1 MSKYILASQIL
12 VYHTKVILG
21 ISLWI
26 SLVATTL
33 VSAASSFLIQQSV
46 SAAAALSSEFG
57 KDKMATAPI
66 AISGNNVYIAW
77 WTNTTGNNEV
87 MFRAS
92 TDGGKT
98 FGNKINLSTSKDSSS
113 KVDIAASGNNVYV
126 TWWET
131 NETLNAAVLKV
142 SNDNG
147 KTFGPTLNLDSN
159 DTISVGVG
167 GQGSNATE

>member
-1 MSKYILASQIL
+1 MSRCIHASQIL

-33 VSAASSFLIQQSV
+33 VSAASSFLTQQSV
-46 SAAAALSSEFG
+46 SAAALSSEFG
-57 KDKMATAPI
+57 KDNKTTAPI
-66 AISGNNVYIAW
+66 VISGNNVYIAW

-98 FGNKINLSTSKDSSS
+98 FGNKINLSTSRDSSS
-113 KVDIAASGNNVYV
+113 NVDIAASGNNVYV
-126 TWWET
+126 TWWE
-131 NETLNAAVLKV
+131 K
-142 SNDNG
+142 SDG
-147 KTFGPTLNLDSN
+147 KDQPMIRISHDGGQTFGKATMLTAKPTASP
-159 DTISVGVG
+159 
-167 GQGSNATE
+167 

>member
-1 MSKYILASQIL
+1 MSKYIHASQIL
-12 VYHTKVILG
+12 VYHTKTILG

-46 SAAAALSSEFG
+46 SAAALSSEFG
-57 KDKMATAPI
+57 KDKTASAPI
-66 AISGNNVYIAW
+66 ATSGNNVYIAW

-98 FGNKINLSTSKDSSS
+98 FGNKINLSTSKDFSS

-147 KTFGPTLNLDSN
+147 KTFGPTLKLDSN
-159 DTISVGVG
+159 DTISVGAG
-167 GQGSNATE
+167 LQGSNATE

>member
-1 MSKYILASQIL
+1 MSKCVHAYQNL

-33 VSAASSFLIQQSV
+33 VSAASSFLTQQSV
-46 SAAAALSSEFG
+46 SAAALSSVFG
-57 KDKMATAPI
+57 KDNKTTAPI
-66 AISGNNVYIAW
+66 VISGNNVYIAW

-113 KVDIAASGNNVYV
+113 NVDIAASGNNVYV

-147 KTFGPTLNLDSN
+147 KTFGPTLELDSN
-159 DTISVGVG
+159 DTISVVVGV
-167 GQGSNATE
+167 QGSNATE

>member
-1 MSKYILASQIL
+1 MSKCIHASEIL

-26 SLVATTL
+26 SVVATTL
-33 VSAASSFLIQQSV
+33 VSAASSFLTKQSV
-46 SAAAALSSEFG
+46 SAAALSSEFG
-57 KDKMATAPI
+57 KDNKTTAPI
-66 AISGNNVYIAW
+66 VISGNNVYIAW

-113 KVDIAASGNNVYV
+113 NVDIAASGNNVYV

-147 KTFGPTLNLDSN
+147 KTFGPTLKLDSN

-167 GQGSNATE
+167 VQGSNATE

>member
-1 MSKYILASQIL
+1 MN
-12 VYHTKVILG
+12 HTKLVLG

-33 VSAASSFLIQQSV
+33 VSAASSFLTQQST
-46 SAAAALSSEFG
+46 SATALSSDFG
-57 KDKMATAPI
+57 KDKMAAPI

-113 KVDIAASGNNVYV
+113 KVELAASGNNVYV

-131 NETLNAAVLKV
+131 NRTLNAAVLKV

-147 KTFGPTLNLDSN
+147 KTFGPTLKLDSN
-159 DTISVGVG
+159 DTISVGIG
-167 GQGSNATE
+167 AQGSNATE

>member
-1 MSKYILASQIL
+1 MSKCIHASQIL

-21 ISLWI
+21 ISLWM
-26 SLVATTL
+26 SLVATTV
-33 VSAASSFLIQQSV
+33 VSAASSFLTQQSV
-46 SAAAALSSEFG
+46 SAAALSSVFG
-57 KDKMATAPI
+57 KDNRNTAPI
-66 AISGNNVYIAW
+66 VISGNNVYIAW

-113 KVDIAASGNNVYV
+113 NVDIAASGNNVYV

-147 KTFGPTLNLDSN
+147 KTFGPTLKLDSN
-159 DTISVGVG
+159 DTISVEVGV
-167 GQGSNATE
+167 QGSNATE

>member
-1 MSKYILASQIL
+1 MN
-12 VYHTKVILG
+12 HTKLVLG

-33 VSAASSFLIQQSV
+33 VSAASSFLTQQST
-46 SAAAALSSEFG
+46 SATALSSDFG
-57 KDKMATAPI
+57 KDKMAAPI

-113 KVDIAASGNNVYV
+113 KVELAASGNNVYV

-131 NETLNAAVLKV
+131 NGTLNAAVLKV

-147 KTFGPTLNLDSN
+147 KTFGPTLKLDSN
-159 DTISVGVG
+159 DTISVDIGV
-167 GQGSNATE
+167 QGSNATE

>member
-1 MSKYILASQIL
+1 MN
-12 VYHTKVILG
+12 HTKLVLG

-33 VSAASSFLIQQSV
+33 VSAASSFLTQQST
-46 SAAAALSSEFG
+46 SATALSSDFG
-57 KDKMATAPI
+57 KYQMAAPI

-113 KVDIAASGNNVYV
+113 KVELAASGNNVYV

-131 NETLNAAVLKV
+131 NGTLNAAVLKV

-147 KTFGPTLNLDSN
+147 KTFGPTLKLDSN
-159 DTISVGVG
+159 DTISVDIGV
-167 GQGSNATE
+167 QGSNATE

>member
-1 MSKYILASQIL
+1 MNHPKL
-12 VYHTKVILG
+12 VLG

-33 VSAASSFLIQQSV
+33 VSAASSFLIQQSP
-46 SAAAALSSEFG
+46 SATALSSDFG
-57 KDKMATAPI
+57 KDKMAAPI

-113 KVDIAASGNNVYV
+113 KVELAASGNNVYV
-126 TWWET
+126 TWCET
-131 NETLNAAVLKV
+131 NGTLNAAVLKV

-147 KTFGPTLNLDSN
+147 KTFGPTLKLDSN
-159 DTISVGVG
+159 DTISVDIGV
-167 GQGSNATE
+167 QGSNATE